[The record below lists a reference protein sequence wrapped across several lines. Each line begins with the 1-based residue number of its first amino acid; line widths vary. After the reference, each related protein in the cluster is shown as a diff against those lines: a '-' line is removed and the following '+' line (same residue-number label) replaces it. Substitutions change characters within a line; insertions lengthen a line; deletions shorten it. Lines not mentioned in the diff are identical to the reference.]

1 MKIASLL
8 KQKSTTISFE
18 IFPPKSDSSQASVIS
33 AAEELGRYNPD
44 FISVT
49 YGAAG
54 GTKNTTV
61 DIASYIQNRSSVPA
75 LAHLTGLS
83 STRSEVAAVLES
95 LEAHHIENILALRGD
110 RPGDTGFV
118 SPGEYRYASEL
129 IAEIKRKGRFCVGAA
144 CYPEGHPE
152 SGSRE
157 TDLDNLKRKVD
168 AGCDFLTTQMFF
180 DNEMLYSF
188 LYRAQSRG
196 ITVPVIAGIMPITNG
211 AQIKRMLSL
220 SNAYLP
226 SKFLTIMDKFGNN
239 NDALRQAGL
248 AYATEQIIDLITNGV
263 RGIHIY
269 TMNKPETAKTLLGN
283 ISEIVRACNSVEQKK
298 I

>member
-1 MKIASLL
+1 MTISSLL
-8 KQKSTTISFE
+8 TQKSTTISFE
-18 IFPPKSDSSQASVIS
+18 IFPPKSDSAKDSVLS
-33 AAEELGRYNPD
+33 TAEELSGYHPD
-44 FISVT
+44 FISIT

-54 GTKNTTV
+54 GTKNTTAE
-61 DIASYIQNRSSVPA
+61 IASHIQNHSGVTA
-75 LAHLTGLS
+75 LAHLTCFS
-83 STRSEVAAVLES
+83 STKTEIAAALEN
-95 LEAHHIENILALRGD
+95 LKVNRIENILALRGD
-110 RPGDTGFV
+110 KPNSTDFIPPGD
-118 SPGEYRYASEL
+118 YRYASDL
-129 IAEIKRKGRFCVGAA
+129 IEEIKRKGRFCVGGA

-157 TDLDNLKRKVD
+157 ADLDNLKRKVD

-196 ITVPVIAGIMPITNG
+196 ITVPVIAGIMPITNS

-226 SKFLTIMDKFGNN
+226 SKFLTIIDKFGNN
-239 NDALRQAGL
+239 NDALKQAGL

-283 ISEIVRACNSVEQKK
+283 ISEIVRACNASAGNQ
-298 I
+298 